1 MTFKSPNFIVK
12 DPATVVVFVF
22 KARKWNKKP
31 YTIPLDWS
39 WYWEE
44 QDGDSVAKLHLHVTN
59 GRVGMRSSNCL
70 EDHSLHLQRL
80 SSSVPSCC
88 WFSRLWKSFQKIK
101 GFQGL
106 LRLLRT
112 LTGFQACLW
121 ILSAQGISSTRGLSR
136 TVWTLSYLH
145 RQLLWSNLCCCFCF
159 PKATCMGIQF
169 TITTKMCVGII
180 LKIFVFVS
188 STFFFKAH
196 KGLEQ
201 IINQP
206 TRQKWFFFVCFW
218 TGPSKN

>member
-1 MTFKSPNFIVK
+1 
-12 DPATVVVFVF
+12 
-22 KARKWNKKP
+22 
-31 YTIPLDWS
+31 
-39 WYWEE
+39 
-44 QDGDSVAKLHLHVTN
+44 
-59 GRVGMRSSNCL
+59 MRSSNCL

-112 LTGFQACLW
+112 LMGFQACLW
-121 ILSAQGISSTRGLSR
+121 ILSAQGILSTRGLSR

-188 STFFFKAH
+188 STFFFQSTQ
-196 KGLEQ
+196 G
-201 IINQP
+201 IRTNNQP
-206 TRQKWFFFVCFW
+206 TNQTKVTFCLFLNRTKQKLMWNFCIYIYTW
-218 TGPSKN
+218 ILTGEISFSEH